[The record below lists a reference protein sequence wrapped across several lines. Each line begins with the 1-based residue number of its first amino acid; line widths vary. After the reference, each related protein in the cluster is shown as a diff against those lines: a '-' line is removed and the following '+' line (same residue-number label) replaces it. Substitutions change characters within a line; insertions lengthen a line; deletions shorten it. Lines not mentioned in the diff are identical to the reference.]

1 MDPTTIV
8 QKLAIWAVPVL
19 LAITL
24 HEVAHGWTA
33 RALGDDTASRL
44 GRLSLNPLKH
54 IDPVGTILVPAVLLF
69 LGGILFGWAKP
80 VPVVMA
86 NMRNPRRDMAIVAV
100 AGPASNF
107 VMALVWGLLFKFA
120 AMQGADV
127 SGVWT
132 GLRLMAQA
140 GIAINL
146 VLMVLNLIPI
156 PPLDGGRVLTG
167 LLPEHLARR
176 VDRLEPFG
184 LMILLLLMFTGVLGT
199 IMAWPMS
206 LSYAALSHLLSIV

>member
-206 LSYAALSHLLSIV
+206 LSYAVLSHLLSIV

>member
-19 LAITL
+19 LAVTL

-54 IDPVGTILVPAVLLF
+54 IDPIGTILVPAVLLF
-69 LGGILFGWAKP
+69 LSGFVFGWAKP

-86 NMRNPRRDMAIVAV
+86 NMRNPRRDMAIVAI
-100 AGPASNF
+100 AGPVSNF

-120 AMQGADV
+120 AMQGGDA
-127 SGVWT
+127 SEVWT

-206 LSYAALSHLLSIV
+206 LSYAVLSHLLSIT

>member
-1 MDPTTIV
+1 MDSPTTIV

-19 LAITL
+19 LAVTL

-33 RALGDDTASRL
+33 RALGDDTAARL

-80 VPVVMA
+80 VPVM
-86 NMRNPRRDMAIVAV
+86 MSRMHNPRRDMAIVAV
-100 AGPASNF
+100 AGPVSNF
-107 VMALVWGLLFKFA
+107 VMAVLWGLLFKFA
-120 AMQGADV
+120 AMHGGA
-127 SGVWT
+127 GGLWT

-167 LLPEHLARR
+167 LLPEPMARKL
-176 VDRLEPFG
+176 DRLEPYG
-184 LMILLLLMFTGVLGT
+184 LVILLLLMFTGVLGT

-206 LSYAALSHLLSIV
+206 LSYAAVSRLLSIA